1 MKFLNAIAATAA
13 VITCCIG
20 SPIHASANTKS
31 HVCTFNHGYGTP
43 VKARMQCQVSWLSK
57 SIHITWKDGVRDV
70 YRLQYGNTYTDTRG
84 GIWNLTTTRETGPTA
99 ALLYNPGNNNQ
110 VIIE

>member
-1 MKFLNAIAATAA
+1 MKLINAIAAAGVVICSTGNYFAA
-13 VITCCIG
+13 DAAIR
-20 SPIHASANTKS
+20 S
-31 HVCTFNHGYGTP
+31 HLCTFNHGYGSP
-43 VKARMQCQVSWLSK
+43 VKARMRCEVNWQSK
-57 SIHITWKDGVRDV
+57 SIEITWKDGVEDV

-84 GIWNLTTTRETGPTA
+84 GIWNLTTTRETGPAA